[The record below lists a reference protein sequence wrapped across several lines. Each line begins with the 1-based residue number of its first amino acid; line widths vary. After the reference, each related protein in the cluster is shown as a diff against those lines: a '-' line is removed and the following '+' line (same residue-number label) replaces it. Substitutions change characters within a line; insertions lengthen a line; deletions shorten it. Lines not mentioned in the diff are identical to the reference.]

1 VELHPRMKGKI
12 GKKKNLD
19 GVFLAGEAPIP
30 VSFPVKFYFL
40 RKVEFNAIETVNN
53 NSKNQT

>member
-1 VELHPRMKGKI
+1 MELHPRVKGKI

-19 GVFLAGEAPIP
+19 GVFLAG
-30 VSFPVKFYFL
+30 FPAKFYFL

-53 NSKNQT
+53 NNKNET